1 MNDVVSPHDRSF
13 WCIYIV
19 YVISSIYEYNKQNH
33 TPIRISFP
41 YSLILMHIVSVT
53 TKFVVFFENS
63 VYINII
69 WLSWYESYII
79 KEHILYGFKTS
90 NKTVSIKITTYIN
103 QVDNHR

>member
-1 MNDVVSPHDRSF
+1 MMSCLHTIDPSDV
-13 WCIYIV
+13 YILFMLFQV
-19 YVISSIYEYNKQNH
+19 FMIYNKQNH